1 MAEFIPVSTIV
12 ANRISDR
19 ILLEK
24 TYAPNEKLPNE
35 HELAEELGVSRTSIR
50 EAIKILVGTGLL
62 RIERGRGTFVAEF
75 PSSPEDPFGVSY
87 LEDKKKLAVHW
98 FEMRLILEPKVVRL
112 ACERGSDAEIEEILR
127 CEKEAADAINAGGE
141 FSAQDHQFH
150 AAIARAAHNT
160 VIERMLPP
168 MKNAIEDTL
177 RTSLYSGTAQKSR
190 QNALTNHNLIA
201 KFIRMRDGEGGA
213 LAMHYHIQR
222 GMIDL
227 QSRPEGAAL

>member
-1 MAEFIPVSTIV
+1 MAEFISVSATV

-19 ILLEK
+19 ILLERK
-24 TYAPNEKLPNE
+24 YAPNEKLPNE

-50 EAIKILVGTGLL
+50 EAVKILVGTGLL
-62 RIERGRGTFVAEF
+62 RVERGRGTFVAEYLH
-75 PSSPEDPFGVSY
+75 SPDDPFGMSY

-98 FEMRLILEPKVVRL
+98 FEMRLILEPSIVRF
-112 ACERGSDAEIEEILR
+112 ACERGTDTEIEEILR

-150 AAIARAAHNT
+150 AAIAKAAHNT
-160 VIERMLPP
+160 AIERVLTP
-168 MKNAIEDTL
+168 MKNAIEDIL

-190 QNALTNHNLIA
+190 QNALQNHNLIA
-201 KFIRMRDGEGGA
+201 KFVKMRDADGAA
-213 LAMHYHIQR
+213 LAMHYHIKR

-227 QSRPEGAAL
+227 QTPSTE